1 MRCAR
6 GIIKIRFLIIV
17 FLVLIKCE
25 IDAIMLFK
33 FRHFPYLFSLEEVV
47 MEDTTMCTFVMLKEY
62 EPGIHL

>member
-1 MRCAR
+1 MPLCYS
-6 GIIKIRFLIIV
+6 
-17 FLVLIKCE
+17 
-25 IDAIMLFK
+25 K